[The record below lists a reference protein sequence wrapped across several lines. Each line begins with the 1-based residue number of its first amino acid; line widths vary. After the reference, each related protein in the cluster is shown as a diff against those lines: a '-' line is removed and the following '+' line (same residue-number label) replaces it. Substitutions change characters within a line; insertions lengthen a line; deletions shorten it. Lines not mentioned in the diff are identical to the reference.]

1 MKIRSPLIFK
11 SAGLFTASAVRRWM
25 GTLEYRAQLYT
36 PEVDPADPSCSGQ
49 KIFLFWHEYI
59 LFPLSLRG
67 HCNLAMLLSRHS
79 DAEILSYVARH
90 LGFACVRGSTN
101 RGGVAA
107 LRELLRK
114 SQSMHLAITPDGPR
128 GPRRVLSQGPIFL
141 ASRLGIPLV
150 LMGMGYHRPWRFGSW
165 DRFALPRPYSRGRAI
180 LSPELFLPPKLDRDG
195 IEHYR
200 QQVERMLNRLTEEAE
215 AWAESGTRR
224 EGDIVGHPATAP
236 LACQRIEPTET
247 NEAPHLL
254 RLTAE
259 RTKGSEPSRAAV

>member
-1 MKIRSPLIFK
+1 MKIRSPLIYK
-11 SAGLFTASAVRRWM
+11 SAGLFTASAVSRWM
-25 GTLEYRAQLYT
+25 GTLEYRAQLYD
-36 PEVDPADPSCSGQ
+36 PEVDPADPRCSGQ

-59 LFPLSLRG
+59 LCPLSLRG

-90 LGFACVRGSTN
+90 LGFACVRGSSN

-165 DRFALPRPYSRGRAI
+165 DRFALPRPYSRARAI
-180 LSPELFLPPKLDRDG
+180 LSPEIYLPPKLDRDG

-200 QQVERMLNRLTEEAE
+200 LEVQRMLNRLTEEAE
-215 AWAESGTRR
+215 TWADSGTRR
-224 EGDIVGHPATAP
+224 EGDIVGRRATAP
-236 LACQRIEPTET
+236 LRSQRIVSDET
-247 NEAPHLL
+247 HPGPKLFPLPAA
-254 RLTAE
+254 RV
-259 RTKGSEPSRAAV
+259 KGSEPSRAAV